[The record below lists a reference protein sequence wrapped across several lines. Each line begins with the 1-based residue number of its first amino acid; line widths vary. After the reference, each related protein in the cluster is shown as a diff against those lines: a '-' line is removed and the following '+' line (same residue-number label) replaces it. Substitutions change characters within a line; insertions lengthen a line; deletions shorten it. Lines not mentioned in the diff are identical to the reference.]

1 MLFLCRRRYILHAIL
16 FGNFVWIS
24 ASIAIDSNLI
34 AGSIKHFLK
43 KEHNIQG
50 LQSLSNLIPDLFS
63 DSKTIHA
70 RQDLLF
76 VYHDGVTDKSV
87 ALNCSEHCH
96 RLVTVMLIVDSYHR
110 DKKKFSLYAR
120 FIFVYFT
127 NKVFHS
133 CVFLGEQHEARTHSA
148 RPKTYGI
155 GTCFTLLNSNSP
167 RYATL

>member
-1 MLFLCRRRYILHAIL
+1 MLFLCRRSYILHAIL
-16 FGNFVWIS
+16 FGNFVWIFT
-24 ASIAIDSNLI
+24 SIAIDSNLI

-110 DKKKFSLYAR
+110 DKKKNS
-120 FIFVYFT
+120 VYMLGL
-127 NKVFHS
+127 
-133 CVFLGEQHEARTHSA
+133 FLCISQIKS
-148 RPKTYGI
+148 
-155 GTCFTLLNSNSP
+155 FTLVSFWGNSMKLEHTVLDRRP
-167 RYATL
+167 MALEHVLLY